1 MKIDVSILNGTN
13 KVSRPTDPWSPA
25 RLLILLV
32 SLPLLFIGGGGKK
45 ENITEVLESVTA
57 TKLIEPTVEI
67 EKNGLTSLIRLI
79 KQ

>member
-13 KVSRPTDPWSPA
+13 KVSRPTDSWSPA

-32 SLPLLFIGGGGKK
+32 SLPLLFGGVGKK

-67 EKNGLTSLIRLI
+67 EKNGLTSLIHLI

>member
-1 MKIDVSILNGTN
+1 MIPRAPVS
-13 KVSRPTDPWSPA
+13 
-25 RLLILLV
+25 LV
-32 SLPLLFIGGGGKK
+32 SFTASSVFWGGGKK

>member
-1 MKIDVSILNGTN
+1 MIPRAPVS
-13 KVSRPTDPWSPA
+13 
-25 RLLILLV
+25 LV
-32 SLPLLFIGGGGKK
+32 SFTAPSVWGGGKK

>member
-1 MKIDVSILNGTN
+1 MIPS
-13 KVSRPTDPWSPA
+13 
-25 RLLILLV
+25 RLLVLLV
-32 SLPLLFIGGGGKK
+32 SLPLLFGGCGKK

>member
-25 RLLILLV
+25 RLLVLLV
-32 SLPLLFIGGGGKK
+32 SLPLLFGGGGKK

>member
-32 SLPLLFIGGGGKK
+32 SLPLLFGGFGKK

>member
-1 MKIDVSILNGTN
+1 MIPRAPVN
-13 KVSRPTDPWSPA
+13 
-25 RLLILLV
+25 LV
-32 SLPLLFIGGGGKK
+32 SFTAPSAWGCGKK